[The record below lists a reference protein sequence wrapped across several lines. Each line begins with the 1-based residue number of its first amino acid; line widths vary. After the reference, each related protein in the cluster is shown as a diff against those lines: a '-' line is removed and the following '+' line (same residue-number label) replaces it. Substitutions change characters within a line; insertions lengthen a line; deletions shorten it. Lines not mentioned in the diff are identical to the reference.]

1 MPEAVDIVR
10 DALAGT
16 YAVEREIGSGGM
28 ADLDQQ
34 GTGRDRGWRKPLRS
48 FAARI
53 RNDDI
58 LTGFQRDEAS
68 APEIRT
74 FFVSTI
80 GAGLVAWDV
89 AFNFGAF
96 HTVFFARRHQV
107 AVVLFVVVLGTIVL
121 RRQVKVNW
129 WLLGILSIPMFWI
142 LFRLAFPVRDANS
155 TASRVDG
162 ILFILVVM
170 LYPMVLWI
178 VLRLV
183 APDYFS
189 IPNRRLKVMSVVI
202 VIVIALVGYAIGEQN
217 SRFLSCNEFKVSG
230 NDLPA
235 DCADGG

>member
-1 MPEAVDIVR
+1 
-10 DALAGT
+10 
-16 YAVEREIGSGGM
+16 M
-28 ADLDQQ
+28 ADLGQQ
-34 GTGRDRGWRKPLRS
+34 EDGKDRGWRKPLRS
-48 FAARI
+48 FV
-53 RNDDI
+53 NWVGSDDI
-58 LTGFQRDEAS
+58 LTGFAREESS

-80 GAGLVAWDV
+80 GAALVAWDI

-107 AVVLFVVVLGTIVL
+107 AVLLFVVVLGTIVL
-121 RRQVKVNW
+121 RHQVSINW

-142 LFRLAFPVRDANS
+142 VFRMAFPTRDAGS
-155 TASRVDG
+155 TASRIDG
-162 ILFILVVM
+162 MLFIFVVM
-170 LYPMVLWI
+170 LYPMVFWI

-202 VIVIALVGYAIGEQN
+202 VIVIAFLGYSVGEQN
-217 SRFLSCNEFKVSG
+217 GRFLSCDEFKVSG

-235 DCADGG
+235 DCADGV

>member
-1 MPEAVDIVR
+1 MAEPEAND
-10 DALAGT
+10 DGT
-16 YAVEREIGSGGM
+16 
-28 ADLDQQ
+28 
-34 GTGRDRGWRKPLRS
+34 DRGWRKPLRFVS
-48 FAARI
+48 AWVT
-53 RNDDI
+53 NDDI

-80 GAGLVAWDV
+80 GAGLVAWDI

-121 RRQVKVNW
+121 RRQVNVNW
-129 WLLGILSIPMFWI
+129 WLLGILSIPMLWI
-142 LFRLAFPVRDANS
+142 FFRLAFPVRDAGS
-155 TASRVDG
+155 PASQIDG
-162 ILFILVVM
+162 VLFILVVM
-170 LYPMVLWI
+170 LYPMVFWI
-178 VLRLV
+178 VLRLA

-202 VIVIALVGYAIGEQN
+202 VIVITFVGYAIGEQN
-217 SRFLSCNEFKVSG
+217 SRFLSCDEFKVSG

>member
-1 MPEAVDIVR
+1 
-10 DALAGT
+10 
-16 YAVEREIGSGGM
+16 M

-34 GTGRDRGWRKPLRS
+34 ENGRDRGWRKPLRS
-48 FAARI
+48 FANWVRS
-53 RNDDI
+53 DDI
-58 LTGFQRDEAS
+58 LTGFAREESS

-80 GAGLVAWDV
+80 GAALVAWDI
-89 AFNFGAF
+89 AFNYGAF

-107 AVVLFVVVLGTIVL
+107 AIVLFVVVLGTIVL

-129 WLLGILSIPMFWI
+129 WLLAILSIPMFWVF
-142 LFRLAFPVRDANS
+142 FRLVFPARDPGS
-155 TASRVDG
+155 TPSQVDG
-162 ILFILVVM
+162 ILFIVVVM
-170 LYPMVLWI
+170 LYPMVFWI

-202 VIVIALVGYAIGEQN
+202 VVVIVLLGYSVGEQN
-217 SRFLSCNEFKVSG
+217 GRFLRCNEFRVSG